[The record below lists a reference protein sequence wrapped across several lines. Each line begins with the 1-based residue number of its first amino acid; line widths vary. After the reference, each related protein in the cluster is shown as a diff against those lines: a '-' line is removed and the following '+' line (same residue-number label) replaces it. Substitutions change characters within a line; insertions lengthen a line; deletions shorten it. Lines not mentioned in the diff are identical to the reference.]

1 MRANLIRKLL
11 KESTGPVAVLGN
23 GISGRAA
30 KDLLHKK
37 SQAQDMFDEKGKC
50 FAQENARKCSLVV
63 CSPGFS
69 PDHPWIKLAKE
80 EGKTIISELD
90 LGICYSMERSLVGIT
105 GTNGKTSLATIL
117 NHVANQVGYSSM
129 TLGNIGY
136 PLTRAVADKGTN
148 GKIIFLETSSFQA
161 TQSSCLCTDSLLWT
175 NFTPD
180 HLDYHKSEKEYFLA
194 KLKLAND
201 CKDASNVW
209 VGESVISSA
218 QRLGVSLNPDFKV
231 VRSLTKQEIP
241 RNLNS
246 CFKSIPQLENL
257 AFAIQWFDYLGI
269 SRNHF
274 FEALDGYQ
282 LEPHR
287 LQKID
292 CVNQVSFWN
301 DSKSTNLA
309 SVLAACRSFSEKII
323 WIGGGKNKGQDA
335 NDFAK
340 FLAPFLY
347 RAYLIGEMSSAVN
360 ECLARRGIQSVSC
373 KSLKDALHQAFQ
385 SATHKQNILF
395 SPGFSSFDMF
405 LNYAERGKTFKSL
418 VFDLK
423 RSTQETTNLNNNH
436 LQVSY

>member
-1 MRANLIRKLL
+1 MRANLVRELL
-11 KESTGPVAVLGN
+11 NDSTRPVAVFGN
-23 GISGRAA
+23 GISGLAA
-30 KDLLHKK
+30 KDLLDKK
-37 SQAQDMFDEKGKC
+37 GQAYDIFDQKEKC
-50 FAQENARKCSLVV
+50 FAPENAGKCSLVV
-63 CSPGFS
+63 SSPGFS

-80 EGKTIISELD
+80 KGKIIISELD
-90 LGICYSMERSLVGIT
+90 LGICYSMEKSLVGIT
-105 GTNGKTSLATIL
+105 GTNGKTSLTTIL

-136 PLTRAVADKGTN
+136 PLSSAVAEGETS
-148 GKIIFLETSSFQA
+148 GKVIFLETSSFQA
-161 TQSSCLCTDSLLWT
+161 TQSTCLSTDSLLWT

-180 HLDYHKSEKEYFLA
+180 HLDYHKSVKEYFLA

-201 CKDASNVW
+201 CKHASNVW

-218 QRLGVSLNPDFKV
+218 QRLRIPLNPDFKV
-231 VRSLTKQEIP
+231 VRSLLQQEIP

-246 CFKSIPQLENL
+246 CLKSIPQLENL
-257 AFAIQWFDYLGI
+257 AFALNWFENLGV
-269 SRNHF
+269 SRSHF

-287 LQKID
+287 LQKVD

-323 WIGGGKNKGQDA
+323 WIGGGKNKGQEA
-335 NDFAK
+335 NNFAN
-340 FLAPFLY
+340 FLAPFLD
-347 RAYLIGEMSSAVN
+347 RAFLIGEMSFSLN
-360 ECLARRGIQSVSC
+360 ECLARSGIPSISC
-373 KSLKDALHQAFQ
+373 KSLKDALIQAFQ
-385 SATHKQNILF
+385 SATQKQNILF

-405 LNYAERGKTFKSL
+405 LNYAERGKTFESL

-423 RSTQETTNLNNNH
+423 RSTQESTNLSNNH